1 MRFAC
6 TMVVAFANHV
16 AVVHNHGSNERIGV
30 RKALGLSGQFERTAH
45 EGLVVLV
52 LHLAKVLRYLWAV
65 TWRELQHSFL
75 EARNRFAAEE
85 ARAHWRRWVEF
96 HAQRSAGMIALD
108 GNLPAAD
115 HVLERW
121 NRDAEELRTSKP
133 IQYILGF
140 EHFDGLRIQVSP
152 AVLIPRPETEE
163 LVQLAAERAPRGGSV
178 LDLGTGSGC
187 IPLALSKRRPDLRV
201 RGLDVSSEALNVAR
215 RNAAELELNVEWML
229 GDLNDDA
236 PDGLKADVVLS
247 NPPYVGANEQLEP
260 EVVDFEPALALFAPA
275 EDILFFY
282 RRVLDWADQVG
293 AKQLGLE
300 CHSAHAQATAERAQ
314 SQGWTTEL
322 LRDQFGAPRWVWG
335 TKPEPKPYL

>member
-1 MRFAC
+1 
-6 TMVVAFANHV
+6 MVVAFANHV
-16 AVVHNHGSNERIGV
+16 AVVHNHGSDEWIGE

-96 HAQRSAGMIALD
+96 HAQRSAGIIALD

-163 LVQLAAERAPRGGSV
+163 LVQLAAERAPRGGIV

-187 IPLALSKRRPDLRV
+187 IPLALTKRRPDLHA
-201 RGLDVSSEALNVAR
+201 RGLDVSSAALDVAS

-229 GDLNDDA
+229 GDLNGDA

-260 EVVDFEPALALFAPA
+260 EVADFEPALALFAPA

-293 AKQLGLE
+293 ANQLGLE

>member
-1 MRFAC
+1 
-6 TMVVAFANHV
+6 
-16 AVVHNHGSNERIGV
+16 V

-52 LHLAKVLRYLWAV
+52 LHLAKVLRYLWVV

-96 HAQRSAGMIALD
+96 HAQRSAGIIALD

-163 LVQLAAERAPRGGSV
+163 LVQLAAERAPRGGIV

-187 IPLALSKRRPDLRV
+187 ISLAL
-201 RGLDVSSEALNVAR
+201 

-229 GDLNDDA
+229 GDLNGDA

-260 EVVDFEPALALFAPA
+260 EVADFEPALALFAPA

-293 AKQLGLE
+293 ANQLGLE

>member
-1 MRFAC
+1 M
-6 TMVVAFANHV
+6 
-16 AVVHNHGSNERIGV
+16 
-30 RKALGLSGQFERTAH
+30 
-45 EGLVVLV
+45 
-52 LHLAKVLRYLWAV
+52 
-65 TWRELQHSFL
+65 
-75 EARNRFAAEE
+75 
-85 ARAHWRRWVEF
+85 
-96 HAQRSAGMIALD
+96 
-108 GNLPAAD
+108 
-115 HVLERW
+115 
-121 NRDAEELRTSKP
+121 
-133 IQYILGF
+133 
-140 EHFDGLRIQVSP
+140 
-152 AVLIPRPETEE
+152 LIPRPETEE
-163 LVQLAAERAPRGGSV
+163 LVQLAAERAPRGGIV

-187 IPLALSKRRPDLRV
+187 IPLALTKRRPDLHA
-201 RGLDVSSEALNVAR
+201 RGLDVSSAALDVAS

-229 GDLNDDA
+229 GDLNGDA

-260 EVVDFEPALALFAPA
+260 EVADFEPALALFAPA

-293 AKQLGLE
+293 ANQLGLE